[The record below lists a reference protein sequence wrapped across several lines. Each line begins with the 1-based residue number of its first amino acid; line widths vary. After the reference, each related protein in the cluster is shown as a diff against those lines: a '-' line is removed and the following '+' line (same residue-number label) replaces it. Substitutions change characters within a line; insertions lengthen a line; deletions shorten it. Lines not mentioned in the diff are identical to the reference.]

1 MGHDKRRSPSPR
13 GRDHD
18 QVRGHERDYGRSKDH
33 SRDNRSSI
41 YRDGRRDDGYDTR
54 NRQRS
59 RERSGGRSSEDEDR
73 REKTKK
79 GVATCF
85 IPLSID
91 LFQRYRRKRDKS
103 DERKARKAEKKR
115 LKDEEEMRQVAELS
129 IYSATDNPFH
139 DVNLGQQFRW
149 HKKNDKEKKM
159 GLSLAEAQRRDAIRR
174 QEAKEELERLN
185 RRRAEREA
193 EQRLREEEEVRMQ
206 RLAESAQMAEWIAK
220 DGDFQLEQE
229 QRRAAIRVKE
239 KRAKAIDFLA
249 LNLRYVNPID
259 DKDDESE
266 EAGLEIDLDEPY
278 NILDV
283 SHCLSILE
291 CLPYSCVESL
301 SGSGSRVAR
310 RY

>member
-1 MGHDKRRSPSPR
+1 
-13 GRDHD
+13 
-18 QVRGHERDYGRSKDH
+18 
-33 SRDNRSSI
+33 
-41 YRDGRRDDGYDTR
+41 
-54 NRQRS
+54 
-59 RERSGGRSSEDEDR
+59 
-73 REKTKK
+73 
-79 GVATCF
+79 
-85 IPLSID
+85 
-91 LFQRYRRKRDKS
+91 
-103 DERKARKAEKKR
+103 
-115 LKDEEEMRQVAELS
+115 MRQVAELS

-149 HKKNDKEKKM
+149 HKKNEKEKKM
-159 GLSLAEAQRRDAIRR
+159 GLSPADVQRKDIARR

-229 QRRAAIRVKE
+229 RNRAAIRVKE

-259 DKDDESE
+259 DKDEDSE

-283 SHCLSILE
+283 SFTCSSPIRS
-291 CLPYSCVESL
+291 PSKSRRISL
-301 SGSGSRVAR
+301 RTRCTNYTMISRTISHLKRARQISNSGL
-310 RY
+310 